1 VSELLRIEKRKQE
14 KHGRRWAIVRS
25 GGTYAY
31 DFVNIS
37 RGNIVGTLTPV
48 RHKPPHVRIG
58 HQEWLFSRL
67 GNGRYPNI
75 SIKRPDS
82 DEEVA
87 RYLQLS
93 ESEGTIRLGETE
105 EYEYDRTGGRAEV
118 LWRTVNDCNES
129 GVTATARLDRKAK
142 KLAAR
147 KSILISYRTSGFL
160 QVTREIEVADLAT
173 VEPHI
178 RNYELLIALG
188 VLLNLRYDSM
198 ELRDDMRE
206 LAP

>member
-1 VSELLRIEKRKQE
+1 M
-14 KHGRRWAIVRS
+14 
-25 GGTYAY
+25 
-31 DFVNIS
+31 
-37 RGNIVGTLTPV
+37 
-48 RHKPPHVRIG
+48 G

-67 GNGRYPNI
+67 GNGKYPNI
-75 SIKRPDS
+75 SIKRPGS
-82 DEEVA
+82 DAEVA

-93 ESEGTIRLGETE
+93 ESEGTTRLGETE
-105 EYEYDRTGGRAEV
+105 EYEYDRTRGRGEV

-129 GVTATARLDRKAK
+129 GGKATARLDRKAK

-173 VEPHI
+173 AEPHI

>member
-1 VSELLRIEKRKQE
+1 MSELLRIEKRKQE

-25 GGTYAY
+25 GDAY

-37 RGNIVGTLTPV
+37 RGDIVGTLTLL
-48 RHKPPHVRIG
+48 RHSHPHVRMG

-67 GNGRYPNI
+67 GNSRYPNI
-75 SIKRPDS
+75 SVKRPDS

-93 ESEGTIRLGETE
+93 ESEGTIRLSETE
-105 EYEYDRTGGRAEV
+105 EYEYDRTRGRGEV
-118 LWRTVNDCNES
+118 LWRTASDCKEP
-129 GVTATARLDRKAK
+129 GVAATARLDRKAR

-147 KSILISYRTSGFL
+147 KRILISYRTSGFL

-173 VEPHI
+173 AEPHL
-178 RNYELLIALG
+178 RNYELLMALG

-198 ELRDDMRE
+198 ELRDDLRE